1 MSWHKFRVFLFL
13 GIPLPLYLF
22 LSATLFNITPTH
34 KITGAKIDEINLIV
48 QEDEGFIYTD
58 NQEAIMSG
66 NVAYNEV
73 LAKYGFYIDETSI
86 IQVGFKYYGMV
97 LEENQYVLTDIET
110 MEIQRQQQYKLP
122 LSFFIS
128 IASILIVILVVQG
141 KMQWHK
147 TYPRLAT
154 FIALLTGT
162 VILTI
167 IKSIVGD
174 IQYVFLIATTSWGM
188 YCLEYLYYTNKITSK
203 QLAKTQ
209 STLVSELENR
219 LK

>member
-34 KITGAKIDEINLIV
+34 KIIGAKIDEINLIV
-48 QEDEGFIYTD
+48 QEDDGFIYTD
-58 NQEAIMSG
+58 NQEAIMNG

-86 IQVGFKYYGMV
+86 IQVGFEYYGMV

-188 YCLEYLYYTNKITSK
+188 YCLEYLYFTNKITSK

>member
-1 MSWHKFRVFLFL
+1 MSWHKFRVFLLL

-22 LSATLFNITPTH
+22 LSATLFNITPTQ
-34 KITGAKIDEINLIV
+34 KIIGAKIDEINLIMV
-48 QEDEGFIYTD
+48 DGDGFVYTD

-97 LEENQYVLTDIET
+97 LEENQYVLTDITT

-147 TYPRLAT
+147 TYPRLET

-162 VILTI
+162 VVLTI

>member
-97 LEENQYVLTDIET
+97 LEENQYVLTDIKT

-141 KMQWHK
+141 KMQWRK

>member
-1 MSWHKFRVFLFL
+1 
-13 GIPLPLYLF
+13 
-22 LSATLFNITPTH
+22 
-34 KITGAKIDEINLIV
+34 
-48 QEDEGFIYTD
+48 
-58 NQEAIMSG
+58 
-66 NVAYNEV
+66 
-73 LAKYGFYIDETSI
+73 
-86 IQVGFKYYGMV
+86 
-97 LEENQYVLTDIET
+97 
-110 MEIQRQQQYKLP
+110 
-122 LSFFIS
+122 
-128 IASILIVILVVQG
+128 
-141 KMQWHK
+141 MQWHK

-219 LK
+219 LQ

>member
-22 LSATLFNITPTH
+22 LSATLFNITPTQ
-34 KITGAKIDEINLIV
+34 KIIGAKIDEINLIV

-97 LEENQYVLTDIET
+97 LEENQYVLTDIKT
-110 MEIQRQQQYKLP
+110 MEIQRQQQYKLT

>member
-34 KITGAKIDEINLIV
+34 KITGAKIDEINLIMV
-48 QEDEGFIYTD
+48 DGDGFVYTD

-97 LEENQYVLTDIET
+97 LEENQYVLTDIKT

>member
-34 KITGAKIDEINLIV
+34 KITGAKIDEIKLIV

-58 NQEAIMSG
+58 NQEAILSG

-86 IQVGFKYYGMV
+86 IQVGFEYYGMV
-97 LEENQYVLTDIET
+97 LEENQYVLTDIKT

-128 IASILIVILVVQG
+128 IASILIVILVVKG

-147 TYPRLAT
+147 KYPRLAT

-167 IKSIVGD
+167 IESIVGD

>member
-22 LSATLFNITPTH
+22 LSATLFNITPTQ
-34 KITGAKIDEINLIV
+34 KIIGAKIDEINLIV

>member
-66 NVAYNEV
+66 NVAYNEM

>member
-97 LEENQYVLTDIET
+97 LEENQYVLTDIKT

>member
-1 MSWHKFRVFLFL
+1 MSWHKFRIFLFL

-22 LSATLFNITPTH
+22 LSATLFNITPTQ
-34 KITGAKIDEINLIV
+34 KIIGAKIDEINLIV

-97 LEENQYVLTDIET
+97 LEENQYVLTDIKT
-110 MEIQRQQQYKLP
+110 MEIQRQQQYKLT

>member
-1 MSWHKFRVFLFL
+1 VSWHKFRVFLFL

-97 LEENQYVLTDIET
+97 LEENQYVLTDIKT

>member
-97 LEENQYVLTDIET
+97 LEENQYVLTDIKT

-128 IASILIVILVVQG
+128 VASILIVILVVQG

-154 FIALLTGT
+154 F
-162 VILTI
+162 
-167 IKSIVGD
+167 
-174 IQYVFLIATTSWGM
+174 
-188 YCLEYLYYTNKITSK
+188 
-203 QLAKTQ
+203 
-209 STLVSELENR
+209 
-219 LK
+219 

>member
-1 MSWHKFRVFLFL
+1 VSWHKFRVFLFL

-97 LEENQYVLTDIET
+97 LEENQYVLTDIKT

-141 KMQWHK
+141 KMQWRK

-174 IQYVFLIATTSWGM
+174 IQYVFLIATISWGM

>member
-1 MSWHKFRVFLFL
+1 VSWHKFRVFLFL

-97 LEENQYVLTDIET
+97 LEENQYVLTDIKT

-141 KMQWHK
+141 KMQWRK